1 MKISIEWLKEFVDI
15 DLSIPQLIDSLNNI
29 GLLVDDV
36 DKRKN
41 DVILELETYA
51 NRPDSNGH
59 LGVARELAAIVGKPV
74 KEQNWPLVENEAKT
88 ADLIDIEIYEE
99 DLCPR
104 YSGIIVKDV
113 KVGPSPDWLKERISA
128 MGLKS
133 INNVVDITNYVLFA
147 TAHPIHAFDLAKISG
162 GKIIVRKANKG
173 EKLRTLEG
181 EDLFLTTDMMVI
193 ADEKNPVALA
203 GVIGGENSAVTE
215 DTRDV
220 FIESACFDPVSVRKT
235 GKKAGIQTDA
245 SYRFERG
252 ADVSFPPKAAL
263 MAASLMMQFGGT
275 ATQGIIDVYPKPKKA
290 RTVLLRSHRV
300 KELIGVGIADE
311 FITNILTNLG
321 FSLENQQQGIWQVK
335 VPFFRVDIEREADL
349 IEEVARFYGY
359 DNIPSMV
366 PSYNVLEYT
375 RDVKKSFISKIRQTL
390 FHHGLDEAVNFS
402 FVDPEKDALFK
413 VGLVPV
419 EIRNPI
425 SEKASIMRT
434 TLMGGLLENIIWNIN
449 RGAEGVCLFEIGK
462 VYSWEEEVTHEDTML
477 GMAVTGNNEPQHWQA
492 KTEKEDFFHLK
503 GACEALL
510 SNLGYSA
517 YSFEESKN
525 PCFEPGHSICIY
537 YKGLRIGSLG
547 RIHQD
552 ILKAYFLKDPAWAA
566 EINLDVLFE
575 KQPKAFHFTPIG
587 KFPTITRDITFIVG
601 REVNYQDIQ
610 KDIRELQLP
619 FLETFDLQDRFTGAS
634 IPKRKVSLSLRFV
647 FQHPQRTL
655 LAEDVE
661 NSITKA
667 VKMLNAKFKI
677 ELRKGGK
684 IDK

>member
-1 MKISIEWLKEFVDI
+1 MKISVEWLKEFVDI

-59 LGVARELAAIVGKPV
+59 LGVARELAAIVDKPV

-133 INNVVDITNYVLFA
+133 INNVVDVTNYVLFA

-462 VYSWEEEVTHEDTML
+462 AYFWEEEVTHEDTML

-552 ILKAYFLKDPAWAA
+552 ILKAYSLKDPAWAA